1 LLNAEPTELQGEQ
14 LVLTFQQA
22 FSYDC
27 VNERMH
33 RETIERVLRE
43 VFQAPNLRIKPVL
56 SAQVTQP
63 AIGKPIQTA
72 TDNHQQVD
80 TETFLNSLFDSP

>member
-1 LLNAEPTELQGEQ
+1 VEREPFAHIIGDAKNEEAKVHQ
-14 LVLTFQQA
+14 
-22 FSYDC
+22 DC
-27 VNERMH
+27 Q
-33 RETIERVLRE
+33 ERVLRE

-56 SAQVTQP
+56 SAQVIQP